1 MEVRIEDYLSDNE
14 IHNIVVEE
22 FREKVQESLR
32 RNGVTT
38 FIANLGY
45 QNVFEQINKE
55 APNFEEDIKIK
66 TKEVIDNLSSY
77 SVFRKKDLVDR
88 EDSLAQKYLE
98 QAVESNKNIIE
109 QKVIEILNE
118 LGKDDISY
126 EISSIIEDKIC
137 NLFKGED

>member
-14 IHNIVVEE
+14 IHNIVAEE

-98 QAVESNKNIIE
+98 QAGESNKNLIE
-109 QKVIEILNE
+109 QKVIEILNK